1 MGGMRFMHI
10 WLALVLCTAGF
21 AAPAI
26 AQQDP
31 GSAPPATDQGGT
43 QLPDIPTTEEVLREQ
58 QATLPPYTPL
68 QMSFRIGI
76 IGNHEVQ
83 IETTVGLQR
92 QVKNPLILFDPANG
106 NPNVYAKNFPA
117 RIVAVAP
124 NGSWV
129 VGVVPSASVEH
140 SSGSSNKECAV
151 SLNLV
156 RDEIKLIAEF
166 PLHSNFQALFAPD
179 NNDTL
184 YYCINEPGA
193 VNAIIK
199 YGLSDQKSE
208 AIPADGNR
216 FYMYGMRFAAPRG
229 IWIQDP
235 KSSAGDPALQLVDVV
250 KGNSLASVDLPGAHD
265 IYVRPGGESLLAAVL
280 SGAEASVGYYMLA
293 DKSFHQV
300 PQLVLTRPSFRW
312 THNSVAV
319 IAKESTS
326 TRDRFLWIDLNT
338 GQVRELFSGFF
349 KVDYWDISPKDE
361 ALVFIT
367 NAKNAPVLFVVPL
380 DPQLNIVNRIQLKDV
395 TNISWLGCLNPPPSG
410 SRGSWLERLLPF

>member
-1 MGGMRFMHI
+1 MRTLHL
-10 WLALVLCTAGF
+10 WLALAVWAVGLIT
-21 AAPAI
+21 PAV
-26 AQQDP
+26 AQQEP
-31 GSAPPATDQGGT
+31 GSASPGADQGGT
-43 QLPDIPTTEEVLREQ
+43 QLPDIPTAEEVLRDK
-58 QATLPPYTPL
+58 QAAILPYTPL
-68 QMSFRIGI
+68 QMNFRIGI

-83 IETTVGLQR
+83 IETTVGMQK

-106 NPNVYAKNFPA
+106 SPNVYAKNFPA

-129 VGVVPSASVEH
+129 IGVVPSASVEH
-140 SSGSSNKECAV
+140 SSGSTNKECAV

-166 PLHSNFQALFAPD
+166 PLHSNFQGLFAPD

-184 YYCINEPGA
+184 YYCVNEPGA
-193 VNAIIK
+193 VNSIIK
-199 YGLSDQKSE
+199 YNLGDQKSE
-208 AIPADGNR
+208 VIPADGNR
-216 FYMYGMRFAAPRG
+216 FFMYGMRTAAPRG
-229 IWIQDP
+229 IWVQDP
-235 KSSAGDPALQLVDVV
+235 QAQTDYPSLQLVDLV
-250 KGNSLASVDLPGAHD
+250 KGQSLASVDLPGAHD
-265 IYVRPGGESLLAAVL
+265 VYLRPGGESLLAAVL

-312 THNSVAV
+312 AHNSIAV

-326 TRDRFLWIDLNT
+326 TRDRFLWIDLST
-338 GQVRELFSGFF
+338 GEARELFSGYF

-367 NAKNAPVLFVVPL
+367 DAKSAPVLFVVPL
-380 DPQLNIVNRIQLKDV
+380 DPQLNVVNRIQLKDV
-395 TNISWLGCLNPPPSG
+395 TNVSWMGCLNPPPSG